1 MSLWYDTLSRC
12 GAYSI
17 SGIGGW
23 KLPSKD
29 ELQALHRAMRGGHPF
44 AGDHSRLYWSSEAAS
59 DYRAWSVHMSD
70 GSMGEYLR
78 FYNFLAWPVRNVQ

>member
-1 MSLWYDTLSRC
+1 MSRC